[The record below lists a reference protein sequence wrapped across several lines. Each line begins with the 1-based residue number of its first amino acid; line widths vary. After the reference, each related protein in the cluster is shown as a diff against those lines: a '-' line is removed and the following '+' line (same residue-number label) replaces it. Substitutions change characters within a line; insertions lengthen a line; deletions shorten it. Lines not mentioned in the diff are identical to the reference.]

1 MFTEFNMDTG
11 VLVTVPRYVNS
22 ESFWAIRVLGSLL
35 GNSHNAS
42 VLSGKVQLCLQTG
55 TQSPHLWASRGDQGS
70 VGLSS
75 TPRHPGWAW
84 GQSGKASWRRD
95 DGAGL
100 CGQRRFTQA
109 ERAASSPKSFP
120 GTTDRAGLPSQ
131 ADLGLNPWMDK

>member
-1 MFTEFNMDTG
+1 M
-11 VLVTVPRYVNS
+11 VPIYVNL
-22 ESFWAIRVLGSLL
+22 EPFWAIRVLGSQL

-55 TQSPHLWASRGDQGS
+55 TQSPHLRASHGDQGS

-75 TPRHPGWAW
+75 PARHPGWAR
-84 GQSGKASWRRD
+84 GQSGKASWRRE

-100 CGQRRFTQA
+100 CGQRRFRQA
-109 ERAASSPKSFP
+109 ERGASSPKSCP
-120 GTTDRAGLPSQ
+120 GTMERAGLPSQ